1 MNKLRKSVI
10 IAVMSLTL
18 LFSVSGCGSGTA
30 GAQGPAGPA
39 GAAGASVASATVNSS
54 GHLILTMST
63 GQTIDAGVVLGPQ
76 GPAGLSGTSNGGAVS
91 FASIIPQVEPKIVR
105 IDCSVVGGL
114 SSGSGTIVDAR
125 GYIVTNAHVI
135 NGATS
140 IKVTLKDGSIFAAT
154 QVALDRVED
163 LAIIKLTSTR
173 TDFPVMTL
181 GSNSDAITG
190 DPCMA
195 GGFPMGTDLP
205 GPATFTQGVISTA
218 LRVLD
223 DGAGHIDQYIQIDA
237 AINPGNSGG
246 CLFNLSGKMLG
257 IPTAGLVP
265 PGEDF
270 EMINL
275 IISIDQVKAYIA
287 ANVK

>member
-1 MNKLRKSVI
+1 MDKLRKVVVAALVSI
-10 IAVMSLTL
+10 TLILSIA
-18 LFSVSGCGSGTA
+18 GCSSGTA
-30 GAQGPAGPA
+30 GSQGPAGPA
-39 GAAGASVASATVNSS
+39 GAAGVSVSSATVAAT
-54 GHLILTMST
+54 GHLILTMSN
-63 GQTIDAGVVLGPQ
+63 GQTIDAGVVVGPQ
-76 GPAGLSGTSNGGAVS
+76 GPPGVTTVAAGTAGT
-91 FASIIPQVEPKIVR
+91 FANVIPLVEPKIVR

-154 QVALDRVED
+154 QVAIDRVED

-275 IISIDQVKAYIA
+275 IISIDQVKAYIT